1 MPEAGLTISAVI
13 VAGGRGRRFGGERP
27 KQLASLA
34 GRPVLVHTLAAFERS
49 QAAEVIVVLPEDW
62 REEIEREAV
71 RPYGFRKARI
81 VNGGDTRTAST
92 RLGFAASSGD
102 LVLIHDGVRPFVTP
116 GLIAAVAEAAAL
128 EGAALAAVPV
138 RDTLKE
144 AAQGR
149 AWRTLDRAGLWQ
161 AQTPQGFRREI
172 LARALAEG
180 NADQAGLAEVTDDV
194 ALLEPLGLTA
204 AVVPG
209 SARNLKITTPEDL
222 ALAEALIA
230 AGPFRTGHGYDFHRL
245 VPGRTLWLGGLE
257 IPFEAGLLG
266 HSDADVLA
274 HALAD
279 ALLGAAALGDIGGH
293 FSDQDPQWAGLS
305 GARLLSETMAKVRAA
320 GWELVN
326 ADLTLIG
333 ERPKIVPY
341 RPAMTLALAGALGVQ
356 AGQLNIKSTTTEG
369 LEATGLGQAL
379 AAWATVALR
388 PLWPAQLEF

>member
-1 MPEAGLTISAVI
+1 MPEEDFTISAVI
-13 VAGGRGRRFGGERP
+13 AAGGRGHRFGGARP
-27 KQLASLA
+27 KQLATLA
-34 GRPVLVHTLAAFERS
+34 GRPVLAHTLAAFERS
-49 QAAEVIVVLPEDW
+49 PVMEIIVVLPEDW
-62 REEIEREAV
+62 RAEIEEEAV
-71 RPYGFRKARI
+71 SPFGFSKVKI
-81 VNGGDTRTAST
+81 VSGGATRADST
-92 RLGFAASSGD
+92 RLGFAASAGD

-116 GLIAAVAEAAAL
+116 GLIAAVARAAAA

-144 AAQGR
+144 VVEGR
-149 AWRTLDRAGLWQ
+149 ARRTLERSGLWQ

-172 LARALAEG
+172 LSRALAG
-180 NADQAGLAEVTDDV
+180 GAAPAQVTDDA

-222 ALAEALIA
+222 ALAEALLA
-230 AGPFRTGHGYDFHRL
+230 AVPVRIGHGYDLHRL
-245 VPGRTLWLGGLE
+245 VPGRPLWLGGLE

-293 FSDQDPQWAGLS
+293 FPDRDPQWAGLS
-305 GARLLSETMAKVRAA
+305 GATLLFETMAKVRAV
-320 GWELVN
+320 GLDLVN

-333 ERPKIVPY
+333 EKPHIAPY
-341 RPAMTLALAGALGVQ
+341 RSDMAAALARSLGVSP
-356 AGQLNIKSTTTEG
+356 GQLNIKATTTEG
-369 LEATGLGQAL
+369 LGSTGRGEAL
-379 AAWATVALR
+379 AAWATACLR
-388 PLWPAQLEF
+388 PLWPAAAFWD

>member
-1 MPEAGLTISAVI
+1 
-13 VAGGRGRRFGGERP
+13 
-27 KQLASLA
+27 
-34 GRPVLVHTLAAFERS
+34 
-49 QAAEVIVVLPEDW
+49 
-62 REEIEREAV
+62 
-71 RPYGFRKARI
+71 
-81 VNGGDTRTAST
+81 
-92 RLGFAASSGD
+92 
-102 LVLIHDGVRPFVTP
+102 
-116 GLIAAVAEAAAL
+116 
-128 EGAALAAVPV
+128 V

-144 AAQGR
+144 VAQGR
-149 AWRTLDRAGLWQ
+149 VRRTLDRAGLWQ

-245 VPGRTLWLGGLE
+245 VPGRPLWLGGLE

-279 ALLGAAALGDIGGH
+279 APLGAAALGDIGGH

-333 ERPKIVPY
+333 ERPKIAPY
-341 RPAMTLALAGALGVQ
+341 RPAMTLALAGALGVSP
-356 AGQLNIKSTTTEG
+356 GQLNIKATTTEG
-369 LEATGLGQAL
+369 LEATGRGQAL
-379 AAWATVALR
+379 AAWATAALR
-388 PLWPAQLEF
+388 PLWPAGLG